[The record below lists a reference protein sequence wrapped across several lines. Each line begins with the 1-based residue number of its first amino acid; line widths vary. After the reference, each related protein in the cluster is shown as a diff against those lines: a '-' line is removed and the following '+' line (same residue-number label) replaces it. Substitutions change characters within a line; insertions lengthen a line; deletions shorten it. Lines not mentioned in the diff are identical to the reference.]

1 MSFPVANTKVK
12 IRYLTDVNWASSQV
26 RLADGEPGYDIVNNI
41 LKIGL
46 GNKLWADL
54 PPIGSSGGSSGGGTS
69 TIGAVLQSSLTTEL
83 TTFNSINT
91 DLATPGKVSPSTYVP
106 TLYNSIYVSGNDV
119 PSRKTSLW
127 FSDSYTVDGKI
138 FWNNLGLITAIP
150 GPAGPSGAIG
160 PPGATGPPGPPGPPG
175 TGGGGTSTA
184 DTETMVNIG
193 LNRYIRNT
201 EVSSTFFP
209 ASGSSAAYIY
219 YLLRVHGNSSQYR
232 FQFSYSPSLVTYLY
246 SSLTGSSN
254 TYIYP
259 PGANNST
266 TVSTF
271 YNNNDGVGQFI
282 PVTFYVTN
290 PSSTR
295 DYTMTLTTDT
305 SGAGGN
311 GNGSSSITTTTVRLL
326 SGDTMGPP
334 VVSPTPG
341 IANLSMAPVN
351 TRKYSG
357 VEYYGNG
364 SRLLIPANYF
374 TIYNLYNVSGDYP
387 FSYVAINL
395 SEGQPAYTGDTT
407 TNLSVS
413 GSPPSVFPAPGG
425 NSNTRYKNIGA
436 FSVTITSLSNTH
448 SLYFNS
454 IFRNA
459 LSDTTNLIPL
469 YPPSGTT
476 LAYFG
481 NAYYDEITLQ
491 PNNSGRTT
499 NSFILTQQRMSLAND
514 SSVVSFNS
522 NNLSIFDAAYS
533 PLTTLFYSTGF
544 NALFNGVQ
552 TVSRQSFSE
561 GSKYLVFR
569 LTFGTSPLRLFNI
582 YLNSSQST
590 IGSIFVR
597 WTKIVSGSSS
607 VIGDWFDS
615 SIDRSLTGGCQAS
628 SYQTGQAYGYWPIE
642 INTTYT
648 NAFGS
653 YTSGYIDVKIL
664 ITSGTIPFGSV
675 VFT

>member
-54 PPIGSSGGSSGGGTS
+54 PPIGSSGGSSGGGTGS
-69 TIGAVLQSSLTTEL
+69 IVAVLQSSLTTEL

-91 DLATPGKVSPSTYVP
+91 DLATPGRVSPSTYVP
-106 TLYNSIYVSGNDV
+106 ALYNTIYVSGNDV
-119 PSRKTSLW
+119 PSRKTSVW
-127 FSDSYTVDGKI
+127 FADSYTVDGKI
-138 FWNNLGLITAIP
+138 YWNNLGLITAIP
-150 GPAGPSGAIG
+150 GPAGPTGPTGETGPQGPSGA
-160 PPGATGPPGPPGPPG
+160 AG

-193 LNRYIRNT
+193 LNRYINRTTLNAT
-201 EVSSTFFP
+201 YFP
-209 ASGSSAAYIY
+209 ASGSSRGYISFIM
-219 YLLRVHGNSSQYR
+219 RVYGNSSQYR
-232 FQFSYSPSLVTYLY
+232 FAFSYSPALTTHLYPSL
-246 SSLTGSSN
+246 GSPST

-259 PGANNST
+259 PGASNST

-271 YNNNDGVGQFI
+271 YNNSNSGGIFVNTI
-282 PVTFYVTN
+282 FYVADPT
-290 PSSTR
+290 STTT
-295 DYTMTLTTDT
+295 YTVTLITDT
-305 SGAGGN
+305 TGAGGI
-311 GNGSSSITTTTVRLL
+311 GNGSSATSTATVQLR

-334 VVSPTPG
+334 VVSATPG
-341 IANLSMAPVN
+341 IGNLSMAPVN

-374 TIYNLYNVSGDYP
+374 TIYNLYNLSGDYP
-387 FSYVAINL
+387 FPYVAINL
-395 SEGQPAYTGDTT
+395 SEGQPAYTTDTT

-413 GSPPSVFPAPGG
+413 GSFPSVFPAPGG
-425 NSNTRYKNIGA
+425 NSDTRYKNIGA
-436 FSVTITSLSNTH
+436 LSVTITSLSNTH

-454 IFRNA
+454 IFTNA

-491 PNNSGRTT
+491 PNNSGKTT

-522 NNLSIFDAAYS
+522 NILSIFDAAYS

-552 TVSRQSFSE
+552 TVSRQSFTE

-582 YLNSSQST
+582 YLNSSQCT

-628 SYQTGQAYGYWPIE
+628 SYQTGQAYGFWPIE
-642 INTTYT
+642 INTAYT

-653 YTSGYIDVKIL
+653 YTSAYIDVKIL
-664 ITSGTIPFGSV
+664 INSGTIPFGSV